1 MEITGHLIWTVYKLV
16 TDLSSLYWSH
26 GSRKAHLSLFF
37 SLFNFKKNLYV
48 VWYSPFH
55 FTLNVSGDTVSLWF
69 SSLPACVFS
78 HASGSEYRHY
88 YEGMV
93 LRSGSHLKGVKRFL
107 DSRNPSRRKSTS
119 VINHSSADWTS
130 NAQGVLGTS
139 SVSGVY
145 DQRQRSEN
153 PAYDAGLTTTT
164 TTTTITKTLTEIE
177 DDELNKN
184 NNARAR
190 HRTRLVNIWPS
201 WTFTLAHFHT
211 TRIIV
216 GVSKARYFILNGW
229 LRFGE
234 HFRRVR

>member
-1 MEITGHLIWTVYKLV
+1 MY
-16 TDLSSLYWSH
+16 
-26 GSRKAHLSLFF
+26 F
-37 SLFNFKKNLYV
+37 SYA
-48 VWYSPFH
+48 
-55 FTLNVSGDTVSLWF
+55 T
-69 SSLPACVFS
+69 
-78 HASGSEYRHY
+78 GSEYRHY

-107 DSRNPSRRKSTS
+107 DSRDPSRRKSTS

-130 NAQGVLGTS
+130 NAQGVRGAL

-153 PAYDAGLTTTT
+153 PAYDAGLTTT

-190 HRTRLVNIWPS
+190 RRTRLVNS
-201 WTFTLAHFHT
+201 
-211 TRIIV
+211 
-216 GVSKARYFILNGW
+216 
-229 LRFGE
+229 
-234 HFRRVR
+234 